1 MCIRHWKTHKMV
13 AIENTGTSSEIK
25 EQQKKMKSLEDFFLS
40 PLIFFISGISALF
53 RYALKYK
60 KEVILWQE

>member
-1 MCIRHWKTHKMV
+1 MI

-25 EQQKKMKSLEDFFLS
+25 EQHEKKMKSLLGGIFLF
-40 PLIFFISGISALF
+40 PLRIFFIPGISALF